1 MHAAVESTARRIG
14 RARCG
19 ERDFAADSAPRVR
32 EGRES
37 RIRLAAELARRGFS
51 VFPAALRDEGR
62 STQTIEPRSMAIQV
76 LFWFFA
82 ACAGGSA
89 LAMITRRNPVAS
101 AMWLIGT
108 FFSLA
113 AIYTLLGAYFIGI
126 IQILVYAGAI
136 MVLFLFVI
144 MLLNLGNDLEAD
156 IRGTGWKIM
165 AGGAGL
171 VMVALL
177 ARVFAGD
184 KPLPL
189 GAEAAASSLAARQ
202 AQLGAV
208 GVIAEP
214 LYSDFVVP
222 LQATAMLLLIAV
234 VGAVVLA
241 KRKV

>member
-1 MHAAVESTARRIG
+1 MTV
-14 RARCG
+14 
-19 ERDFAADSAPRVR
+19 
-32 EGRES
+32 
-37 RIRLAAELARRGFS
+37 
-51 VFPAALRDEGR
+51 
-62 STQTIEPRSMAIQV
+62 IQV
-76 LFWFFA
+76 LFWIFA

-89 LAMITRRNPVAS
+89 LAMVTRKNPVSS

-113 AIYTLLGAYFIGI
+113 AIYTLLGAFFIGI

-144 MLLNLGNDLEAD
+144 MLLNLGNELESD
-156 IRGTGWKIM
+156 VRGTGWKIM

-171 VMVALL
+171 VLLALL

-184 KPLPL
+184 NQPPL
-189 GAEAAASSLAARQ
+189 GLQAGAQSLAGQQ
-202 AQLGAV
+202 AEHGVVGMIAV
-208 GVIAEP
+208 P
-214 LYSDFVVP
+214 LYGEFVVP

-241 KRKV
+241 RRKA